1 MTFQQNVVGGTALLR
16 DAINSPNFITGQ
28 QGWSINRD
36 GSAEFNSVVVRG
48 TVIASDFRSAN
59 YVPGVQGFDINGSTG
74 IAEFNTTLRVGGA
87 NPAPN
92 ITLAMVGT
100 QPEVILNTGAAAQVY
115 GGTLFGAVNGSTPV
129 ALLSSPQTA
138 NGAVEMQLSPGLVAG
153 NPAAVSM
160 LTLGVTGDAN
170 GIKQTFNLGGAATDK
185 AVMTINNSNSVISGG
200 GLGEPAMIIGDHQ
213 TPLSRM
219 YHSSDELLAIT
230 AAGGIGTLFLNT
242 DRTKAFQGFLA
253 SPQMS
258 TGSSLDAAGGATS
271 STTFGATLGAT
282 GFNFTAP
289 PSGAMLVSFSARM
302 TLTGTAPAGNRGL
315 MTVIVTGGGGHAFAE
330 NEACE
335 MPQPVAGVT
344 TVGSPGR
351 TILITGLTPGAAC
364 ILTVTGRV
372 TNALMINTCTNIR
385 VTLTPQF

>member
-230 AAGGIGTLFLNT
+230 AAGGIGTLFLNS
-242 DRTKAFQGFLA
+242 DRAKTFTGFLA

-258 TGSSLDAAGGATS
+258 TGASIDAAGGATS
-271 STTFGATLGAT
+271 ATGFTGIGTT
-282 GFNFTAP
+282 GFNFTVP
-289 PSGAMLVSFSARM
+289 PSGAMLISISARM
-302 TLTGTAPAGNRGL
+302 TLTGTAAAGNRGL
-315 MTVIVTGGGGHAFAE
+315 MTFVLTGGGGHAAND
-330 NEACE
+330 NEAIE
-335 MPQPVAGVT
+335 LAQQVAGVT
-344 TVGSPGR
+344 TIGSLGR
-351 TILITGLTPGAAC
+351 TLLVSGLTPGAAC
-364 ILTVTGRV
+364 ILTINGRV
-372 TNALMINTCTNIR
+372 TNALMVNTMTNIR